1 MVVTV
6 KKNKEGRD
14 IEREKK
20 KKVGG
25 REKRDVFF
33 QKETESPVVG

>member
-14 IEREKK
+14 IEREK